1 MKIKR
6 YRLNVLLY
14 KGELKK
20 NTQVYVVENTN
31 TGFGGKS
38 LKIFPK
44 EMLMAFSNSAQHNH
58 QYTVH
63 TSLVCEGKNIQ
74 ILEIF
79 SIILTMK

>member
-1 MKIKR
+1 M
-6 YRLNVLLY
+6 LLY

-20 NTQVYVVENTN
+20 KPGTC
-31 TGFGGKS
+31 GGKYKYWVWWQS

-63 TSLVCEGKNIQ
+63 TLHHLSVKGK
-74 ILEIF
+74 IF
-79 SIILTMK
+79 K